1 MASDKLCFKQG
12 IDQLFVITSFEGSPS
27 CAKFGVEEV
36 EDTWLELFMSCNLW
50 VYFSE
55 LRVDLAV

>member
-36 EDTWLELFMSCNLW
+36 EDT
-50 VYFSE
+50 
-55 LRVDLAV
+55 